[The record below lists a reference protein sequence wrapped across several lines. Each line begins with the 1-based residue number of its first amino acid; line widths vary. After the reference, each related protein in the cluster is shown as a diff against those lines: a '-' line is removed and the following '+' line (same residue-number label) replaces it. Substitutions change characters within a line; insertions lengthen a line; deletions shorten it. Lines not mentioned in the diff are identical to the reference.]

1 MIKFNDT
8 YSINDGQET
17 IVFTE
22 GKANTISGK
31 YNSGTLTGNLDG
43 NLLKATYHNQKNNS
57 AGLIEFEFNENG
69 FIAKWKQ
76 GLEEGPMRGKW
87 NGLLSGAGENTEK
100 RKVEQLWFVVIQE
113 NGGIE
118 ELSFNL
124 SASEITPLILNKNIT
139 SEDYSNILNNKDI
152 IETCC
157 AVIKEKDSWLIE
169 NSHDFVLRLNAVDE
183 EKLDFLWNANFDNLA
198 DQERLKI
205 FFNKDNETLTSD
217 DYEELFEEFL
227 QDSICSLD
235 YVKNINN

>member
-1 MIKFNDT
+1 MIKFNET
-8 YSINDGQET
+8 YT
-17 IVFTE
+17 IQNGDIVTFSE
-22 GKANTISGK
+22 GKKGSISGT
-31 YNSGTLTGNLDG
+31 YNGGTLTGTLEG
-43 NLLKATYHNQKNNS
+43 NLLKATYHNTKVN
-57 AGLIEFEFNENG
+57 AVGLMEITFHENG
-69 FIAKWKQ
+69 FIGKWKQ
-76 GLEEGPMRGKW
+76 GLEPGPMKGKW
-87 NGLLSGAGENTEK
+87 NGLLSGAGEDTEK
-100 RKVEQLWFVVIQE
+100 RKVEQLEFVVIQE

-118 ELSFNL
+118 ELSFNI

-152 IETCC
+152 IEACC
-157 AVIKEKDSWLIE
+157 AVIEEKDSWLIE

-183 EKLDFLWNANFDNLA
+183 EKLDFLWNADFDNLA

-205 FFNKDNETLTSD
+205 FFNKENETLTSD